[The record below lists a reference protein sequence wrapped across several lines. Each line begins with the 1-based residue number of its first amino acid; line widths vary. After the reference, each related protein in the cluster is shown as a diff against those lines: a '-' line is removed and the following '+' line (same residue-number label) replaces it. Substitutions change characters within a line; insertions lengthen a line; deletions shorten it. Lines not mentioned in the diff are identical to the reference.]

1 MRRPNLF
8 GLVHMRSNED
18 SYSSDHQD
26 DSLDNPNNR
35 KKNEY
40 EIDVRTYSNDDNMGN
55 SSDNNN
61 NLNGS
66 KSFNERGSAE
76 TMDLEKSDIEPT
88 EQVLQ
93 QGLSSRAVQ
102 FIALGG
108 AIGTGLFVGTSSGLT
123 QCGPAG
129 LLTSYI
135 IMASVLY
142 PIMNA
147 FGEMVCYLPGGR
159 GRSSQGS
166 AAYLVSKYV
175 DRSLG
180 FATSWNYYYCYAI
193 LGATECTAA
202 AAVVEYWTI
211 KIPKA
216 ALISIYIFVIVLLN
230 FGPVKI
236 YGETEFWFAITKI
249 LCILGLIILCF
260 ILFWGGGPKHDR
272 LGFRFW
278 KGDLA
283 FANHS
288 APGNTGR
295 FLDVY
300 TGIIKAGFAYILGP
314 ELVSLTSSECEDQR
328 RNIAKAS
335 RRFVYRL
342 IIFYCCSVLGISVIV
357 SRKDPT
363 LLTALSANKAGAAS
377 SPFVIG
383 IINAGIPVLPH
394 IINACIMLSAWS
406 AGNAYMFAA
415 SRSLLTMAN
424 EEGAPKIFGR
434 INRMGTP
441 YVAVAFTTLWFCLA
455 YLNVSSS
462 SADVF
467 NWLSNISTISGFI
480 GWGPSCIAYL
490 RFRKAIFYNGLYD
503 RLPFKGPW
511 MPYTIYYAFAWV
523 VILSL
528 TNGYQTFMHSYW
540 NVSDFIAAYITLP
553 VFFALLIGHKLY
565 TRTFFTWKWYKPVE
579 QIDVITGL
587 EEIEEITKEIDEN
600 RKPPSSI
607 WQRFIDWLI

>member
-1 MRRPNLF
+1 MF
-8 GLVHMRSNED
+8 GQVSIRSDEDQASDSSTNE
-18 SYSSDHQD
+18 
-26 DSLDNPNNR
+26 LNNR
-35 KKNEY
+35 KKNGV
-40 EIDVRTYSNDDNMGN
+40 EINIASFNKESNSNDKSVADYNDGE
-55 SSDNNN
+55 SSI
-61 NLNGS
+61 
-66 KSFNERGSAE
+66 
-76 TMDLEKSDIEPT
+76 DLEKTDISVE
-88 EQVLQ
+88 EGVLK
-93 QGLSSRAVQ
+93 QGLSSRAIQ

-123 QCGPAG
+123 TCGPAG

-159 GRSSQGS
+159 GKSSQGA

-175 DRSLG
+175 DESLG
-180 FATSWNYYYCYAI
+180 FATSWNYFYCFAI
-193 LGATECTAA
+193 LGATEGTAA
-202 AAVVEYWTI
+202 AGVVEYWTL

-216 ALISIYIFVIVLLN
+216 VLITIYIVVVVILN
-230 FGPVKI
+230 FGPVKF
-236 YGETEFWFAITKI
+236 YGESEFWFAITKI

-272 LGFRFW
+272 LGFRYW

-288 APGNTGR
+288 APGNLGR

-314 ELVSLTSSECEDQR
+314 ELVSVTSAECQDQR

-342 IIFYCCSVLGISVIV
+342 IIFYVLSALGISVIV

-363 LLTALSANKAGAAS
+363 LAMALNAGKAGAAS

-394 IINACIMLSAWS
+394 IINACILLSAWS
-406 AGNAYMFAA
+406 SGNAFTFAA
-415 SRSLLTMAN
+415 SRCLVTMAN
-424 EEGAPKIFGR
+424 EQGAPKFFGK
-434 INRMGTP
+434 INRFGTP
-441 YVAVAFTTLWFCLA
+441 YVAVGFTTLWLCLA

-462 SADVF
+462 SAEVF
-467 NWLSNISTISGFI
+467 AWLSNISTISGFI
-480 GWGPSCIAYL
+480 GWAVSCIAYL
-490 RFRKAIFYNGLYD
+490 RFRKAIVYHGMFD
-503 RLPFKGPW
+503 RLPYKGPF
-511 MPYTIYYAFAWV
+511 MPYLVWYALFWV

-528 TNGYQTFMHSYW
+528 TNGYQVFMNKYW

-553 VFFALLIGHKLY
+553 VFFALLFGHRLWKG
-565 TRTFFTWKWYKPVE
+565 TFFRWKWYKPIE
-579 QIDVITGL
+579 EIDVITGV
-587 EEIEEITKEIDEN
+587 EEIEFITKELDDN
-600 RKPPSSI
+600 RVPPTTL
-607 WQRFIDWLI
+607 WGKFMDWLI

>member
-1 MRRPNLF
+1 MKRPNLF
-8 GLVHMRSNED
+8 GLVSVRSEDDD
-18 SYSSDHQD
+18 SYSQNGSSNTDHSQTINKKND
-26 DSLDNPNNR
+26 IQIDVTSYSRDQNNNR
-35 KKNEY
+35 K
-40 EIDVRTYSNDDNMGN
+40 N
-55 SSDNNN
+55 SSDDVI
-61 NLNGS
+61 
-66 KSFNERGSAE
+66 KSYSDGE
-76 TMDLEKSDIEPT
+76 TPETIDLEKSDLEPT
-88 EQVLQ
+88 ELVLQ

-129 LLTSYI
+129 LFTSYI

-175 DRSLG
+175 DKSLG

-193 LGATECTAA
+193 LGAAECTAA
-202 AAVVEYWTI
+202 AGVVEYWTL

-216 ALISIYIFVIVLLN
+216 GLISIYIFVIVLLN
-230 FGPVKI
+230 FGPVRI

-249 LCILGLIILCF
+249 ICILGLIILCF

-272 LGFRFW
+272 LGFRYW

-283 FANHS
+283 WANHS

-314 ELVSLTSSECEDQR
+314 ELVSLTSSECQDQR

-415 SRSLLTMAN
+415 SRCLMTMAN
-424 EEGAPKIFGR
+424 EEGAPKIFGK
-434 INRMGTP
+434 INRLGTP
-441 YVAVAFTTLWFCLA
+441 YVAVGFTRLWFCLA

-467 NWLSNISTISGFI
+467 AWLSNISTISGFI
-480 GWGPSCIAYL
+480 GWGVSCIAYL
-490 RFRKAIFYNGLYD
+490 RFRKAIIYNGLTD
-503 RLPFKGPW
+503 RLPFRGPW
-511 MPYTIYYAFAWV
+511 MPYTIWYALIWV
-523 VILSL
+523 IILSL
-528 TNGYQTFMHSYW
+528 TNGYQTFMNGYW
-540 NVSDFIAAYITLP
+540 SVSDFIAAYITLP
-553 VFFALLIGHKLY
+553 VFFTLLIGHKLY

-587 EEIEEITKEIDEN
+587 DEIEEITKEIDEN
-600 RKPPSSI
+600 RVPPNS
-607 WQRFIDWLI
+607 WWEKVLDWLI